1 MLQTII
7 TWAQPL
13 TVIVFIITGTA
24 NLILKNWQFGI
35 MNVTLAFFNFMV
47 FYGHLLFKK

>member
-13 TVIVFIITGTA
+13 TVIVFIIAGITQ
-24 NLILKNWQFGI
+24 LLLKNWQFGL
-35 MNVTLAFFNFMV
+35 MNITLAWFNFLC
-47 FYGHLLFKK
+47 FYGHLIFKK